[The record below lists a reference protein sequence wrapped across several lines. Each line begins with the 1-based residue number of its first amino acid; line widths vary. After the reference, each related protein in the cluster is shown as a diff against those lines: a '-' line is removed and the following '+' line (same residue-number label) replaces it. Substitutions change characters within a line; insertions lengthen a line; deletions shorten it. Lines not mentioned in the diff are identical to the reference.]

1 MIHLISAEDAFQLLK
16 TQVMVVRPTNMQQLE
31 VVAVKS
37 WENISREE
45 GKHLMM
51 SMFSRLQTV
60 ADCKEL
66 SFN

>member
-16 TQVMVVRPTNMQQLE
+16 TQVMGVRPTNMQQLE